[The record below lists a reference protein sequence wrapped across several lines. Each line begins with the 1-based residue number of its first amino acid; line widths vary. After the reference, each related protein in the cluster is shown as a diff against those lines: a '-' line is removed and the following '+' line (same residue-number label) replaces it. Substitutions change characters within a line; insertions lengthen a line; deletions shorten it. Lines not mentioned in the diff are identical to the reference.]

1 MDNVSRLWY
10 PLVIRLAADTTRM
23 GEGMLGAGPSAAVPK
38 ALSKAS
44 MAKAKAA
51 ADLAAATAANGGI
64 VPAKTA
70 DGKATLV
77 EEMSLAEWSLYCDI
91 CFAVC

>member
-10 PLVIRLAADTTRM
+10 PLVIRLAADTSRM

-38 ALSKAS
+38 AISKGA

-51 ADLAAATAANGGI
+51 AELAAATAANGGI
-64 VPAKTA
+64 VPAKGI
-70 DGKATLV
+70 DENATLV
-77 EEMSLAEWSLYCDI
+77 EEMSLAEWSLYCDF